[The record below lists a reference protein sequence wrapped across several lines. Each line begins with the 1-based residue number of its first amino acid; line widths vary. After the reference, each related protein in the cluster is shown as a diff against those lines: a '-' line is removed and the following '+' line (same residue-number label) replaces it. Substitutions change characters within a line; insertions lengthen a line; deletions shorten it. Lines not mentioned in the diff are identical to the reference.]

1 MAICF
6 IVGREAPY
14 EPDILTPVAHLT
26 LTVLD
31 ADRNRVFEMPAP
43 EPGWSQWMLESVTAH
58 LTLPELDAYLGDTWV
73 GSTEI

>member
-6 IVGREAPY
+6 IVEKEHLC
-14 EPDILTPVAHLT
+14 EPDILTPVAHLP

-31 ADRNRVFEMPAP
+31 GDQNLVLEMPAP
-43 EPGWSQWMLESVTAH
+43 AIGWTQRLLESVTAH
-58 LTLPELDAYLGDTWV
+58 LTMPELDAFLGEEWV